1 MDVINI
7 HNAKTNL
14 SKLVEQVLAGQEIII
29 SRSGKPVIKLI
40 PYDAPDVLMPRTF
53 GKWKG
58 TFTLSEDCFA
68 PDPDIETL
76 FNNAPLFPKDKP

>member
-14 SKLVEQVLAGQEIII
+14 SKLVEQVLAGQEIVI
-29 SRSGKPVIKLI
+29 SRSGKPVIKLV
-40 PYDAPDVLMPRTF
+40 PYDVPDALTVRTF

-58 TFTLSEDCFA
+58 TFTLSADCF
-68 PDPDIETL
+68 DPDLDTETL
-76 FNNAPLFPKDKP
+76 FNNAPLFPKDKV